1 MPEKHVVFDVLFS
14 VLSTTQALGRVF
26 GQELQ
31 GKTKSSYN
39 SSVIHSVKVVS
50 N

>member
-1 MPEKHVVFDVLFS
+1 VVFDVLFS
-14 VLSTTQALGRVF
+14 VLSTAQALGGVL

-31 GKTKSSYN
+31 GTTKSSYN
-39 SSVIHSVKVVS
+39 SCVIHSFKAGF